1 MIINLTKKASDISP
15 MPISNNATKYFT
27 VAETLDYPDFYHRL
41 PNVAEDTNVAHQE
54 PIFCVDDI
62 NNYILRHAG

>member
-1 MIINLTKKASDISP
+1 
-15 MPISNNATKYFT
+15 MPIPNNATKYFM

>member
-1 MIINLTKKASDISP
+1 
-15 MPISNNATKYFT
+15 MPISNNASKYFT
-27 VAETLDYPDFYHRL
+27 VAETLDYPDFYHWL
-41 PNVAEDTNVAHQE
+41 PNVAEDTNIAHQE